1 MSLEL
6 RPDELYPARAAVF
19 FLCSLGAL
27 RLAAADARGALLLGT
42 RAWQAAAALPAADAC
57 HSDVA
62 CALGAA
68 AFHLRAFSLAASLFA
83 RALAARSGGDSR
95 THSLDVALP
104 LHNLAAAAA
113 CADLP
118 DLGFR
123 LLKRCEEFMRIE
135 VAPSHPRCELVAHN
149 LTSLRC
155 RGARLAVGV

>member
-1 MSLEL
+1 MRS
-6 RPDELYPARAAVF
+6 RRVV
-19 FLCSLGAL
+19 SHSHLGQ
-27 RLAAADARGALLLGT
+27 RRS
-42 RAWQAAAALPAADAC
+42 
-57 HSDVA
+57 H
-62 CALGAA
+62 
-68 AFHLRAFSLAASLFA
+68 
-83 RALAARSGGDSR
+83 LAARSGGDSR

>member
-1 MSLEL
+1 MRRCNTCTLL
-6 RPDELYPARAAVF
+6 RKNRLSAV
-19 FLCSLGAL
+19 
-27 RLAAADARGALLLGT
+27 DRGPSSQLVSFT
-42 RAWQAAAALPAADAC
+42 AC
-57 HSDVA
+57 
-62 CALGAA
+62 
-68 AFHLRAFSLAASLFA
+68 
-83 RALAARSGGDSR
+83 SGGDSR

-113 CADLP
+113 CAGLP

-135 VAPSHPRCELVAHN
+135 VPPSHPRCELVAHN